1 VNIEYDKEKMD
12 CFRKLCKE
20 HGLKLTPQRELVYR
34 QLLQAEDHPS
44 AETVFRRTRAEMPN
58 ISLDTVNRTL
68 LSLAEIGAAAVVE
81 GSGQAR
87 RYDPD
92 LGSHQHF
99 KCVKCQRI
107 IDFHYPLFDNLD
119 IPKEMSAKY
128 KILRSTVYLEGIC
141 DKCKDV
147 NETSQG

>member
-1 VNIEYDKEKMD
+1 MNIDYDKEKMAY
-12 CFRKLCKE
+12 FRNLCKE
-20 HGLKLTPQRELVYR
+20 NGLKLTPQREVVYR

-44 AETVFRRTRAEMPN
+44 AETIFRRTRAKMPN

-99 KCVKCQRI
+99 KCIHCQRI

-119 IPKEMSAKY
+119 IPEEINNKH
-128 KILRSTVYLEGIC
+128 IVLRSTVYIEGIC
-141 DKCKDV
+141 EKCKDD
-147 NETSQG
+147 NEILED